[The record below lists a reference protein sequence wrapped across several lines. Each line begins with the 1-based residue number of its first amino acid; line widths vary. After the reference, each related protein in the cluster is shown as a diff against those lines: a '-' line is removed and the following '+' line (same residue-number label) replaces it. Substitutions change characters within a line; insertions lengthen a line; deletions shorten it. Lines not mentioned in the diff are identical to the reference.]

1 MQDPTENHMCDVG
14 PLFKNRFYCSS
25 ARLATWDRN
34 AKETPKN
41 VCVGGYYPTSY
52 AGYRNV
58 TK

>member
-1 MQDPTENHMCDVG
+1 MCDVG
-14 PLFKNRFYCSS
+14 SLLKNRSYCSS

-52 AGYRNV
+52 AGY
-58 TK
+58 